1 MTDEER
7 ELSALLERVVPQLP
21 APVQRLDGVRE
32 RMRRRGRR
40 RAAVGASAVAVAV
53 VAAAGLLLPSPGG
66 GAARPAASGQRAQA
80 AGPGTAGAR
89 ATAGRATTA
98 APGPTGTTLAPP
110 PVDRVYAYG
119 DLAGLRL
126 TMPADWYTL
135 KAGTLSEYAATQQL
149 AVPTSGCD
157 HARDDFCTPL
167 VRRLDRGGTLLQFRL
182 KHDAVALD
190 EIRRTDHVVQAAPV
204 VTACRTVGGT
214 TELTTTLPGPQ
225 GSDVVVTLTACL
237 AAPSAAQLTE
247 TRDVLTSADLA

>member
-1 MTDEER
+1 
-7 ELSALLERVVPQLP
+7 
-21 APVQRLDGVRE
+21 
-32 RMRRRGRR
+32 MRRRRRR

-66 GAARPAASGQRAQA
+66 TARPAASGQRAQA
-80 AGPGTAGAR
+80 AGPGTAGAH

-98 APGPTGTTLAPP
+98 GPGPTGTTLAPAP
-110 PVDRVYAYG
+110 PGDRVYAYA

-135 KAGTLSEYAATQQL
+135 KAGTLSEYAATQPL

-167 VRRLDRGGTLLQFRL
+167 VRSLDRGGTLLQFRL

-190 EIRRTDHVVQAAPV
+190 KVRLTAHVVQAAPV

-214 TELTTTLPGPQ
+214 TQLTTTLPGPQ

-237 AAPSAAQLTE
+237 AAPNAAQLTQ